1 MLPHNLTIC
10 TYLYHSQKLRDA
22 EADEQQHLL
31 TTPKQLAAIFRCREQ
46 ISVRTSGR
54 SPNLTK
60 PGMTPD
66 RHVRLP
72 FRPWS
77 SDRRHN
83 CHRCGNQTTS
93 SHHSSRRGQ
102 RTLRLISNR
111 TRLTSKRVNLV
122 TVNDPLPLARHIW
135 PAWPCDLHTG
145 DAGSHAGCL
154 RHGKARFAR
163 SLIKSQDKK
172 GSSQSS
178 QRSQRPV
185 WAVPLKLS
193 AHRDHATTPC

>member
-31 TTPKQLAAIFRCREQ
+31 PTPRQLAAIFRCREQ

-122 TVNDPLPLARHIW
+122 TVNDPLYASGERAQRRRRLPGMSGLPG
-135 PAWPCDLHTG
+135 PATSTLGMPESMPAVSDTG
-145 DAGSHAGCL
+145 RLVSH
-154 RHGKARFAR
+154 
-163 SLIKSQDKK
+163 D
-172 GSSQSS
+172 
-178 QRSQRPV
+178 P
-185 WAVPLKLS
+185 P
-193 AHRDHATTPC
+193 

>member
-122 TVNDPLPLARHIW
+122 TVNDPLHASGERAQRRRRLPGTSGLPG
-135 PAWPCDLHTG
+135 PATSTLGMPEAMPAVSDTGRLVSHDPSLRVRIRRGRPSLHSVPSG
-145 DAGSHAGCL
+145 QFGPSH
-154 RHGKARFAR
+154 
-163 SLIKSQDKK
+163 
-172 GSSQSS
+172 
-178 QRSQRPV
+178 
-185 WAVPLKLS
+185 
-193 AHRDHATTPC
+193 